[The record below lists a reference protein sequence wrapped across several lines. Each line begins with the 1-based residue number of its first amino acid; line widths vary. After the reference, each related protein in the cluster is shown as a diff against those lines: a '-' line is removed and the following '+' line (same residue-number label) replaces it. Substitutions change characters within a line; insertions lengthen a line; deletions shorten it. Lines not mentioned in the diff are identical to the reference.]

1 MKTVVLIP
9 AYRPEPRMLDVIAEL
24 SRYELDLVVV
34 DDGSGDDYRTL
45 FDEVSKSAVVLRH
58 EVNRGKGAALK
69 TGIDYIGRHFP
80 SPYVIVT
87 ADADGQ
93 HRTEDIVKVSRV
105 AAEHPNSL
113 VLGKRTLHKDT
124 PFLSR
129 LGNGTTRLYF
139 HLETG
144 KYVYETQTGLRGFG
158 DELARDFLRIPG
170 RRYEFESDMM
180 LICADRPIIEVDI
193 ETVYFD
199 NNAGSHFDPL
209 IDTLRLHREYYRY
222 KLPSLIAAAADYLFF
237 VLLMLLFSDAVIP
250 ASLGA
255 RALSLM
261 IKPILHRA
269 IFYSERLK
277 PARYLLTCAIIL
289 AVETGLVA
297 GFCALGL
304 DPYLAKLLAGF
315 SVIFLSIG
323 LRKLFVTFSQK

>member
-9 AYRPEPRMLDVIAEL
+9 AYKPEPRMLDVIAEL
-24 SRYELDLVVV
+24 SEYKFDLVVV

-45 FDEVSKSAVVLRH
+45 FDEVSKSAAVLRH
-58 EVNRGKGAALK
+58 EVNRGKGTALK
-69 TGIDYIGRHFP
+69 TGIDYIDRHYP
-80 SPYVIVT
+80 KPYVIVT

-105 AAEHPNSL
+105 AADHPDSL

-129 LGNGTTRLYF
+129 LGNGTTRLFF

-158 DELARDFLRIPG
+158 DELAQIFLRIPG
-170 RRYEFESDMM
+170 KRYEFESDMM
-180 LICADRPIIEVDI
+180 LICADRPIIEADI

-199 NNAGSHFDPL
+199 NNANTHFDPL
-209 IDTLRLHREYYRY
+209 VDTLRLHREYYRY

-237 VLLMLLFSDAVIP
+237 VLLLLVFPGAVIP

-255 RALSLM
+255 RALSLAL
-261 IKPILHRA
+261 KPLLHKA
-269 IFYSERLK
+269 IFYSERLR
-277 PARYLLTCAIIL
+277 PARYLLTCAVIL
-289 AVETGLVA
+289 AAETGLVA
-297 GFCALGL
+297 GLSALGL

-323 LRKLFVTFSQK
+323 LRKLFVTLSRK